1 MADKEIVLNVKSDIG
16 SVVKDAEALKDEIK
30 GAKKQ
35 TDKLAESA
43 SGATTQTKQLGKAAK
58 KSGGGFKKLKTV
70 VQGVGMALKAAG
82 IGLVVAIVAKLM
94 EVFGSNQKVLDTFN
108 TAMTALTKAFND
120 LFTFLSNNIGTV
132 TQIFKDLFENPQEQL
147 KKFGDMIKNNL
158 IERFNSLIDTFGYL
172 AASLGELFA
181 GNFKE
186 AGRLAKEAGKEMI
199 DVATGVD
206 DTFGKAK
213 EIIKETTD
221 AVINYAKETWNGA
234 AALTAAEKAAKLAAA
249 EFEKLNAE
257 YLKEQED
264 QRQIRDDITKTYAV
278 RLEANEKLAASQKK
292 QFADQEALLKVE
304 ENAAKLRWEN
314 SKLDDDRLAYLAK
327 STDLLKLQESINAQ
341 ESEQKTNQVALEQE
355 LLDAQKELALV
366 GKEAMD
372 LELAEL
378 KQNYE
383 AKLDLAR
390 RAGVDKAAVDEE
402 YEKMKAEIEDR
413 YADEQKAKDDADR
426 AEKLAVMQGMYDNIS
441 SMLQSSLDA
450 QAGEIETNYQ
460 QEKALAEKNGKDTT
474 AIDQKFDKK
483 KEALAAKQK
492 KLAVA
497 LATVEMFKS
506 VIAAYN
512 QGMNVPAPA
521 GLVLGPLAA
530 GMALAAGIANINS
543 ILKTPIGGGGSA
555 PSGNDA
561 GAAAGGASP
570 APQMMSGKFE
580 LGGAIEQE
588 PTKAYVVTDEM
599 TNSQNQLAN
608 IRRRSTI

>member
-1 MADKEIVLNVKSDIG
+1 MASEEIVLNVKSDIG
-16 SVVKDAEALKDEIK
+16 SVVKDAEALKDEMK

-82 IGLVVAIVAKLM
+82 IGIIVALVAKLM
-94 EVFGSNQKVLDTFN
+94 EVFSSNQKVVDTFN
-108 TAMTALTKAFND
+108 TAMTALTMAFND
-120 LFTFLSNNIGTV
+120 LFTFLSENVGTV

-147 KKFGDMIKNNL
+147 KKFGDMIKDNL

-206 DTFGKAK
+206 DTFGKTK
-213 EIIKETTD
+213 EIIKDTTD
-221 AVINYAKETWNGA
+221 AIIKYGKETWKGA
-234 AALTAAEKAAKLAAA
+234 AALTAAQKAAKLAQA

-257 YLKEQED
+257 YLKEAED
-264 QRQIRDDITKTYAV
+264 QRQIRDDVTKTFAV
-278 RLEANEKLAASQKK
+278 RIKANEDLLVVQKK
-292 QFADQEALLKVE
+292 QQDLQKDALAKIEKAAQLQFDITGKDEDKLELLAAQTAQLQLQEA
-304 ENAAKLRWEN
+304 
-314 SKLDDDRLAYLAK
+314 
-327 STDLLKLQESINAQ
+327 INGQ
-341 ESEQKTNQVALEQE
+341 MSEQKTNQVALEQE
-355 LLDAQKELALV
+355 LLDAQKELALT

-413 YADEQKAKDDADR
+413 YADEQKAKDDAER

-497 LATVEMFKS
+497 LATVDMFKN
-506 VIAAYN
+506 VIAAYG
-512 QGMNVPAPA
+512 QGMAVPAPA

-561 GAAAGGASP
+561 GAGAASP